1 MIYTIFELA
10 QMNSRHRD
18 FESFIADGKELHPDV
33 YLCRENED
41 FSPEA
46 AVDTG
51 FFNSFAER
59 ITPELDFGL
68 IA

>member
-18 FESFIADGKELHPDV
+18 FESFIADGRELHPDV

-46 AVDTG
+46 AVDTC
-51 FFNSFAER
+51 FINSFAEEQE
-59 ITPELDFGL
+59 PEFDFGL